1 MSNMA
6 QSDRWREV
14 RRIFDAAVELKPE
27 LRAAFL
33 DVARLA
39 DDLRQE
45 VELLLEAVEAT
56 SSTECSTR
64 DEFRVSPFIGPRFVD
79 DSSDEPPPSIEGYV
93 LEERLATGG
102 TSSVYSARATKGT
115 PVAIKVLTATAT
127 NSMLQ
132 RFRQECR
139 ILASLRHPGI
149 VRVLEAGSTSQRRL
163 YLVMERI
170 SGETLDVWS
179 RQATRDIAARVEVVA
194 RILDILEY
202 AHAHGVVHRDLKPTN
217 VLVEPDGSPRLL
229 DFGIARLALEDNRRT
244 GVRTLTGNLMGSFA
258 YMSPEQADG
267 RSSRVGPATDV
278 YQCAVLVYELL
289 TGRLPYEV
297 GDAGTMPLL
306 RAILFERRTPLRHHT
321 EHVGERLASV
331 VDAALSIELKCRPQS
346 AARFAAALRS
356 AMELDSVRD
365 LGSHP
370 AQAPSVEAPTE
381 QAK

>member
-14 RRIFDAAVELKPE
+14 RRIFDAAVEVKPE

-64 DEFRVSPFIGPRFVD
+64 DAFRVSPFIGPRFVD
-79 DSSDEPPPSIEGYV
+79 DSSDEQPPSIEGYV

-102 TSSVYSARATKGT
+102 TSSVYSARAAKGT

-139 ILASLRHPGI
+139 VLASLRHPGI

-229 DFGIARLALEDNRRT
+229 DFGIARLELEDNRRT
-244 GVRTLTGNLMGSFA
+244 GVRTLTGNLMGSFS

-297 GDAGTMPLL
+297 GGTGTMPLL
-306 RAILFERRTPLRHHT
+306 RAILFDRRVPLRQCAT
-321 EHVGERLASV
+321 EAGERLAAV
-331 VDAALSIELKCRPQS
+331 VDAALSIELTCRPQS
-346 AARFAAALRS
+346 AARFASALRAALEVDTLRNVES
-356 AMELDSVRD
+356 SEVRNTRA
-365 LGSHP
+365 S
-370 AQAPSVEAPTE
+370 
-381 QAK
+381 